1 VICFGGI
8 VGRINERLN
17 SNMVRIAA
25 EKLESALSRLDA
37 LDVKKQSEYSLRESI
52 KQILPSI
59 QSVIEKGYSFDEVAN
74 LLQQDEINI
83 SGTTLRQYVRE
94 FSKGK
99 SSGVKA
105 KKNEDKSSK
114 AESAIAQE
122 KIENTKSSGVKA
134 KKNEDKSSKVEPV
147 VAQKKIENTKISV
160 VKNDKI
166 ALGDELYKS
175 PPKPG
180 SEQFK

>member
-1 VICFGGI
+1 
-8 VGRINERLN
+8 
-17 SNMVRIAA
+17 MVKIAA
-25 EKLESALSRLDA
+25 EKLKSALSRLDA

-94 FSKGK
+94 FSKDSKGK
-99 SSGVKA
+99 TSSVKV
-105 KKNEDKSSK
+105 KKIEDKSSK
-114 AESAIAQE
+114 SESAIAQE
-122 KIENTKSSGVKA
+122 KIENTKA
-134 KKNEDKSSKVEPV
+134 PV
-147 VAQKKIENTKISV
+147 VKD
-160 VKNDKI
+160 DKI
-166 ALGDELYKS
+166 ALGDEPYKS

>member
-1 VICFGGI
+1 
-8 VGRINERLN
+8 
-17 SNMVRIAA
+17 MVRIAA
-25 EKLESALSRLDA
+25 EKLESALNRLDA

-94 FSKGK
+94 FSKDSKGK

-147 VAQKKIENTKISV
+147 VAQEKIENTKLSV

-166 ALGDELYKS
+166 ALGDEPYKS